1 MNIIS
6 RKNSL
11 TKLQPLDDLNV
22 SRTQLGSTIFI
33 EPKASPLLSKKNTH
47 QNYMKSELFLDET
60 LTQAM
65 TPTNKEKR
73 YILEEIIDNNST
85 SMLIATPTVSPLKSS
100 LQGSNRESN
109 YSPKS
114 NSIKLNSLYT
124 KTTSSAVMAIDTN
137 TYIPVSNKQSY
148 IQNHHQHTTTTTSN
162 VLQPISRGNSNLII
176 TPTVSPLK
184 LPEPSSSTF
193 SNNSPIHSHIQS
205 QILQQELLYNTRR
218 KSYKQY
224 NNNQNYDNNE
234 INELYAQDRSIY
246 YNNKSDLVDILM
258 IWDYQT
264 KSYRLSPY

>member
-137 TYIPVSNKQSY
+137 TY
-148 IQNHHQHTTTTTSN
+148 
-162 VLQPISRGNSNLII
+162 
-176 TPTVSPLK
+176 
-184 LPEPSSSTF
+184 
-193 SNNSPIHSHIQS
+193 
-205 QILQQELLYNTRR
+205 
-218 KSYKQY
+218 
-224 NNNQNYDNNE
+224 
-234 INELYAQDRSIY
+234 
-246 YNNKSDLVDILM
+246 
-258 IWDYQT
+258 
-264 KSYRLSPY
+264 